1 MQILRASAP
10 FVFVGIVLVAGI
22 YYYQKFSPTPPE
34 KVVIKTASLGGVYH
48 QIGRDGLKPYLE
60 AAGVKEVIVE
70 PTNGSLEN
78 LDHLEKGE
86 ADLVFFQSGT
96 TGESKHARVVSAL
109 FTEYTLF
116 IVPRESRIRS
126 VRDLRGKRVDVG
138 APNSGSEFITRL
150 IMEHNG
156 LTYDDIKP
164 HFLTFPEMVQA
175 FDQRRID
182 AAFAT
187 EGLHSKSI
195 RGLLLSGM
203 YKLLPIAGV
212 PAMQEFNL
220 AIEPAILRA
229 GVFAH
234 NSIPAEDLST
244 LGVKSLL
251 LCRDDAP
258 LGLVLAL
265 DDIIFNS
272 SFARDFGLHELAKMD
287 EFATGNVEFPLHK
300 WSPQRWKKIPVDTL
314 SAIAETMGF
323 LIFLVTLLGG
333 FWLLRFRVLRH
344 AWQRKKDKLDEH
356 FLQVMRIEVEQKE
369 VEDPQE
375 LRLFL
380 RRVTECKHQ
389 VLRQYTAEQL
399 IGDFG
404 LMVFILECYSVATK
418 LQLKMLLYQDRIPP
432 LPAG

>member
-10 FVFVGIVLVAGI
+10 FMFVGIFLLAGI
-22 YYYQKFSPTPPE
+22 YFYHKLSPTPPE
-34 KVVIKTASLGGVYH
+34 QVIIKTASLGGVYH

-60 AAGVKEVIVE
+60 AAGVSEVIVE

-78 LDHLEKGE
+78 LEFLEKGE

-96 TGESKHARVVSAL
+96 TGKSKHTRVVSAL

-116 IVPRESRIRS
+116 IVPRNSKIRS
-126 VRDLRGKRVDVG
+126 VKDLRGKRVDVG
-138 APNSGSEFITRL
+138 APSSGSEFITHL

-156 LTYDDIKP
+156 LAYGDIKP
-164 HFLTFPEMVQA
+164 RYLTFPEMVEA
-175 FDQRRID
+175 FNNNRID

-195 RGLLLSGM
+195 RELLLSGR

-220 AIEPAILRA
+220 AIEPAVLPA
-229 GVFAH
+229 GVFGH
-234 NSIPAEDLST
+234 NTIPSKDLTT
-244 LGVKSLL
+244 LGVKCLL

-272 SFARDFGLHELAKMD
+272 SFARDFGLHELAKLD

-300 WSPQRWKKIPVDTL
+300 WSPQRWKQIPVDTL

-333 FWLLRFRVLRH
+333 FWVLRFRVLRH

-369 VEDPQE
+369 IEDPRE

-389 VLRQYTAEQL
+389 VLRQYTAEQ
-399 IGDFG
+399 ITGDLG
-404 LMVFILECYSVATK
+404 LLGFILECYAVATK
-418 LQLKMLLYQDRIPP
+418 LQLKMLLYQDRNP
-432 LPAG
+432 